1 MFCRFLDESLRWLVA
16 NGKHKEIENQI
27 RKAAKINNTDY
38 NTVVENI
45 QVSKEINVIHNKN
58 MDEEEDR
65 GVVLT
70 VDNEGKA
77 EVQKYTVFTVLK
89 HRRILMVS
97 VVLWIAWYGFGQYLI
112 LQCLYI
118 KAGLMPVIDIMLSCK
133 TQIKTLRRPNPKIH
147 CYLSMIQRYITNDD
161 KKHLKMHQA
170 IEKQY
175 SYIKYY
181 YIKSR

>member
-1 MFCRFLDESLRWLVA
+1 MDILLVNFYISLNLKLQKKALKEFYAIAQVIILLMFCRFLDESLRWLVA

-27 RKAAKINNTDY
+27 RKAAKMNNTDY

-58 MDEEEDR
+58 MDEEEDSR
-65 GVVLT
+65 VVLT

-97 VVLWIAWYGFGQYLI
+97 VVLWIAWYGF
-112 LQCLYI
+112 
-118 KAGLMPVIDIMLSCK
+118 
-133 TQIKTLRRPNPKIH
+133 
-147 CYLSMIQRYITNDD
+147 
-161 KKHLKMHQA
+161 
-170 IEKQY
+170 
-175 SYIKYY
+175 
-181 YIKSR
+181 

>member
-1 MFCRFLDESLRWLVA
+1 MDILLVKFYISLNLKLQKKAFKEFYAITQVIILLMFCRFLDESLRWLVA

-27 RKAAKINNTDY
+27 RKAAKLNNTDY

-58 MDEEEDR
+58 MDEEEDSR
-65 GVVLT
+65 VVLT

-97 VVLWIAWYGFGQYLI
+97 VVLWIAWYGF
-112 LQCLYI
+112 
-118 KAGLMPVIDIMLSCK
+118 
-133 TQIKTLRRPNPKIH
+133 
-147 CYLSMIQRYITNDD
+147 
-161 KKHLKMHQA
+161 
-170 IEKQY
+170 
-175 SYIKYY
+175 
-181 YIKSR
+181 

>member
-77 EVQKYTVFTVLK
+77 EVQRYTVFTVLK
-89 HRRILMVS
+89 HRRILIVS
-97 VVLWIAWYGFGQYLI
+97 VVLWIAWYGF
-112 LQCLYI
+112 
-118 KAGLMPVIDIMLSCK
+118 
-133 TQIKTLRRPNPKIH
+133 
-147 CYLSMIQRYITNDD
+147 
-161 KKHLKMHQA
+161 
-170 IEKQY
+170 
-175 SYIKYY
+175 
-181 YIKSR
+181 